1 MNKACL
7 SSRRQLF
14 ALGTMVLLVPA
25 LRHFV
30 TASAKYAGRAAWLT
44 PLIAAL
50 PMLLYLHFLSDFMDR
65 RQEGENLPELMLRG
79 LGPKLGRIAL
89 AVTAAWLLLYTGFVL
104 RSAADRLIITIYPN
118 SSPAAFVLPLGLVC
132 LVAALGKP
140 RSLVR
145 CALLVKPL
153 VLAALVI
160 ILALALS
167 SAKLSNLLPLT
178 VNDALPAAVGS
189 LGALNVLLVGSY
201 TLCFVEGLLPR
212 SQGRARESTLWL
224 LKMVVL
230 LCLLAAAITGMFGAE
245 LTVRMNRPFFVM
257 VRNLVFFRTV
267 ERVEAL
273 VAMLWLFPDF
283 LLTSLLLWSG
293 QHCLRLVFRFD
304 SAQAGE
310 KFLDM
315 GEGRWLLFPCA
326 LVAILTGLFLGR
338 SAQGLALWSSQ
349 IIPLMNLGYALL
361 FLPAVYIIGRIK
373 KTL

>member
-1 MNKACL
+1 MNKPSL

-14 ALGTMVLLVPA
+14 ALGTIVLMVPA

-65 RQEGENLPELMLRG
+65 RQEGENLQELMLRG
-79 LGPKLGRIAL
+79 LGPGLGRIAL
-89 AVTAAWLLLYTGFVL
+89 AVTAAWLLLYAGFVL
-104 RSAADRLIITIYPN
+104 RSAADRMIITIYPN

-145 CALLVKPL
+145 CALLIKPL
-153 VLAALVI
+153 LLAALLIV
-160 ILALALS
+160 LALALS
-167 SAKLSNLLPLT
+167 SAKLYNLLPIT
-178 VNDALPAAVGS
+178 VGDALPAALGS
-189 LGALNVLLVGSY
+189 LGAVNVLLVGSY

-212 SQGRARESTLWL
+212 SEGRARESSLWL
-224 LKMVVL
+224 LRMVLL
-230 LCLLAAAITGMFGAE
+230 LCLLIAAITGMFGAE

-283 LLTSLLLWSG
+283 LLVSLLLWSA
-293 QHCLRLVFRFD
+293 QHCLRLTLRFD
-304 SAQAGE
+304 AARPGE
-310 KFLDM
+310 KLLDM
-315 GEGRWLLFPCA
+315 GGGRWLLWPCA
-326 LVAILTGLFLGR
+326 LAAILTGLFMGR
-338 SAQGLALWSSQ
+338 SAQGLALWSSR
-349 IIPLMNLGYALL
+349 IIPVLNMGFALL
-361 FLPAVYIIGRIK
+361 FLPTIYIIGKLK